1 MIFSF
6 NHLTDK
12 VIRRLKLP
20 ICHSDSCVTF
30 YSQQIPAHQQSTD
43 ISCQFDS
50 RQKLISPYYIHDF
63 FLSQKFC
70 LEFGTKLSQMYIT
83 VGWNHTLATLC
94 RITTPEELLE
104 SRQRAPEMAKSLRI
118 HLRRQRP
125 SPLCS
130 GRAKRV
136 PPDRG
141 FPRILW
147 SQNHASL
154 ILRIELS

>member
-83 VGWNHTLATLC
+83 VGWNHTLTTLAAK
-94 RITTPEELLE
+94 PP
-104 SRQRAPEMAKSLRI
+104 QRSYWRVG
-118 HLRRQRP
+118 
-125 SPLCS
+125 S
-130 GRAKRV
+130 GRLRWPKASGSISAGNGHHRSAQAGQSVSHQIEVFPASCGAKTT
-136 PPDRG
+136 
-141 FPRILW
+141 
-147 SQNHASL
+147 
-154 ILRIELS
+154 LR

>member
-63 FLSQKFC
+63 FSLKNFAWN
-70 LEFGTKLSQMYIT
+70 LEPSFPNVHHGGLES
-83 VGWNHTLATLC
+83 HTDNT
-94 RITTPEELLE
+94 RRKTTPEELLE